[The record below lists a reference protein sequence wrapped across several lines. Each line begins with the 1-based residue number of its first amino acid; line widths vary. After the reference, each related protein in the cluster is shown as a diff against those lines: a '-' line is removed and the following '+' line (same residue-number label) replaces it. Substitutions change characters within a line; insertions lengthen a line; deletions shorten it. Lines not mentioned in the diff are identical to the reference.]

1 MQEKIP
7 VEVCGDFWLN
17 KNKLEQQLH
26 QHTNDQRIVLD
37 MRAEGAS
44 LQAMGILDF
53 LSNWC
58 DTTGRDP
65 KTVLIDSWPNTVEKV
80 PFSRAFVPRVSHFF
94 WLSDRY
100 APDQI
105 IEPTHQYQFGYFM
118 GRQTLPRRRIMWDM
132 YHSHRE
138 QTLMSV
144 MKGSIGLSPSI
155 DSPSDWLDDSIAA
168 DFDKWFQSPPIESID
183 GNTINDQYR
192 EEKNTNRDLLGVYN
206 QFDIEIVAESYTQGT
221 AFFPTE
227 KTIRPLAAG
236 RPFLLYGPVDYL
248 ENLRELGFQTWDDIW
263 SEAYDHYQGYDRWRY
278 IKSVV
283 DVISQQ
289 DPRDLWQA
297 CQEICQHNHQ
307 VLKDLANRY
316 RPGK

>member
-7 VEVCGDFWLN
+7 VNVCGDYWLDRDE
-17 KNKLEQQLH
+17 LENQLY
-26 QHTNDQRIVLD
+26 QHNNDKRVVLD
-37 MRAEGAS
+37 MRSEGAS
-44 LQAMGILDF
+44 LQVLGILDVVN
-53 LSNWC
+53 NWC
-58 DTTGRDP
+58 RNTGRDP
-65 KTVLIDSWPNTVEKV
+65 ETVLIDCWPNTVETI
-80 PFSRAFVPRVSHFF
+80 PFSRAFRPRISHFF

-100 APDQI
+100 RPDQI

-132 YHSHRE
+132 YHIHKE

-155 DSPSDWLDDSIAA
+155 DSDSDWLPDGPEQ
-168 DFDKWFQSPPIESID
+168 FDQWFCNPPVGSID
-183 GNTINDQYR
+183 GNTIQDQYCDG
-192 EEKNTNRDLLGVYN
+192 KNTNLDLLGVYN
-206 QFDIEIVAESYTQGT
+206 QFDIEIVAESYTQGS

-227 KTIRPLAAG
+227 KTIRPLVAG
-236 RPFLLYGPVDYL
+236 RPFLLYGPVDYMK
-248 ENLRELGFQTWDDIW
+248 NLRELGFQTWDDIW

-289 DPRDLWQA
+289 DPKELWQA
-297 CQEICQHNHQ
+297 CREICEHNHNL
-307 VLKDLANRY
+307 VKDLANRY
-316 RPGK
+316 RPGQ